1 MTVYWVMVVLAVG
14 FMALGQFIAV
24 KGKHKKNQV
33 LEAASS
39 GEHYLTFSVVLS
51 AFVYIFVTGFRY
63 GVGRDYFYTY
73 VPYFNNVYYSGK
85 QGRME
90 LGFYAI
96 NYLVSRVTSNPTPVF
111 VICSIIF
118 LHVYMLRFLSI
129 HRSQH

>member
-73 VPYFNNVYYSGK
+73 VPYFNNVYY
-85 QGRME
+85 
-90 LGFYAI
+90 
-96 NYLVSRVTSNPTPVF
+96 LVFMP
-111 VICSIIF
+111 
-118 LHVYMLRFLSI
+118 
-129 HRSQH
+129 